1 MLLRRGTERAG
12 GRVNT
17 VASRTPLERLF
28 APASVAVV
36 GASSS
41 PDKAGHQ
48 AVLALDG
55 FGGDVFP
62 VNPRATEVA
71 GRRAFPSLRAL
82 GRPVDLVVLAVPAS
96 ACVEAVREAVA
107 CGCGGGLILG
117 GGFAESGP
125 AGAALQAELHAL
137 CAQSGFRVLGP
148 NTAGFVNKEVALT
161 ASFLPA
167 ADRIPS
173 GSVAVVAQ
181 SAGINLTVSFL
192 LERVGSGVSMAVG
205 LGNAMN
211 VDASDVLE
219 FAAARPAT
227 RSIALHLEGVVQG
240 RRLYETLRRV
250 TRTKPVVVLTVGK
263 SDVGEFAQS
272 HTGNL
277 IGSYALRASA
287 LRQAG
292 AVVVDSTEELAA
304 AAALMAEHRLPP
316 QLRAGIGILTA
327 QAGPGLV
334 ILDQLKSRGVSVPAL
349 AAQTLELIGR
359 ALPPTTYLQ
368 NPVDTGRPGDS
379 FPRVLEL
386 LADDPAIAAVCA
398 YALHEPA
405 ALRPEHVLPPV
416 ASRLTKPLL
425 FGTAGPRAET
435 HETVAELRRRGL
447 YVAESPEQ
455 LARAALVLV
464 EDAAAQA
471 RGLRAAPPAPAP
483 AYGDVHVPAEHD
495 EHAVKQL
502 LEALGVP
509 SPRRF
514 VCSSHAEAR
523 AAFERLSKP
532 VVAKILAQEI
542 GHKTELGG
550 VQLNIADEQALARA
564 LEKLDA
570 IPLTSPRRYLLE
582 EMAPPGLELIL
593 GGRRDASFGPT
604 LMVGLGG
611 IFAEAL
617 RDTSTRLA
625 PLSLAEASDMLDE
638 LRAAPLFA
646 GFRNSPALDGGAL
659 TRAMVSVGDFL
670 ALHPEVTELE
680 INPLRVYPSGV
691 LALDALL
698 R

>member
-1 MLLRRGTERAG
+1 M
-12 GRVNT
+12 
-17 VASRTPLERLF
+17 ASRTHLERLF
-28 APASVAVV
+28 APESVAVV

-41 PDKAGHQ
+41 ADKAGHQ
-48 AVLALDG
+48 ALLALAT

-62 VNPRATEVA
+62 VNPRATEIA
-71 GRRAFPSLRAL
+71 GRRAFPSLGAL
-82 GRPVDLVVLAVPAS
+82 GRPVDLVLLAVPAA

-125 AGAALQAELHAL
+125 AGAGLQAELHAL
-137 CAQSGFRVLGP
+137 CAESGFRVLGP
-148 NTAGFVNKEVALT
+148 NTAGFVNKDVSLT

-167 ADRIPS
+167 ADRIPA
-173 GSVAVVAQ
+173 GPVAVIAQ

-192 LERVGSGVSMAVG
+192 LERLGSGVSLAVG

-211 VDASDVLE
+211 VDAADVLE
-219 FAAARPAT
+219 FAAHRAAT
-227 RSIALHLEGVVQG
+227 KSIALHLEGVVQG

-292 AVVVDSTEELAA
+292 AVVVDTTDDLVA
-304 AAALMAEHRLPP
+304 AAALMSQHRLAP

-349 AAQTLELIGR
+349 APRTLELIEQQ
-359 ALPPTTYLQ
+359 LPPLTYLH
-368 NPVDTGRPGDS
+368 NPVDTGRPGPS
-379 FPRVLEL
+379 FGRVLEL
-386 LADDPAIAAVCA
+386 LADDPEISAVCA

-405 ALRPEHVLPPV
+405 ALRAETVLPDV

-435 HETVAELRRRGL
+435 NETIAELRRRGL

-455 LARAALVLV
+455 LARAVLVLA
-464 EDAAAQA
+464 EDAALQA
-471 RGLRAAPPAPAP
+471 RLLRDEPRAAVQGNASPPR
-483 AYGDVHVPAEHD
+483 EHD

-502 LEALGVP
+502 LEALGIP
-509 SPRRF
+509 SPRRL

-523 AAFERLSKP
+523 AALEQLTKP
-532 VVAKILAQEI
+532 VVAKILAQEVS
-542 GHKTELGG
+542 HKTELGG
-550 VQLNIADEQALARA
+550 VQLNIGDEQALARA
-564 LEKLDA
+564 LAKLDA
-570 IPLTSPRRYLLE
+570 IPLTSERRYLLE
-582 EMAPPGLELIL
+582 EMAPPGLELIV
-593 GGRRDASFGPT
+593 GGQRDASFGPT

-611 IFAEAL
+611 ILAEAL
-617 RDTSTRLA
+617 RDTATRLA
-625 PLSLAEASDMLDE
+625 PISLADASDMLGE
-638 LRAAPLFA
+638 LRAAPLLA
-646 GFRNSPALDGGAL
+646 GFRNSPPLDCRAL
-659 TRAMVSVGDFL
+659 TEAMVSVGNFL
-670 ALHPEVTELE
+670 VLHPEVTELE
-680 INPLRVYPSGV
+680 INPLRVYPRGV
-691 LALDALL
+691 LALDGLL